1 MKDSLRKLAD
11 WFDDR
16 TGARQLMHDS
26 LYEDVPGGSRWIYI
40 SGSMLVFAFV
50 TQAITGL
57 FLWMFYSAG
66 SQNAWESVYW
76 IQNRM
81 QGGWFLRGVHHYM
94 AQAMVVLLP
103 LHLLQVVICKAYVKP
118 REINFW
124 LGLVLMQ
131 ITLALGLTGYLL
143 PWDQKGYWATKVAT
157 ELMSLPPGGNYIQ
170 KLVVGGSEYGHYTLT
185 RFFAMHAGVLPAL
198 LIGVLVLHV
207 AMFRKHGI
215 TAVGADRRPAE
226 YFWPGQVFKDAAGC
240 LVLMGIVVAIVI
252 HHHGADLGPPAEPT
266 EAYGAAR
273 PEWYYLFLFQL
284 LKKFHNEFVGA
295 IVVPGAVMAFLFA
308 LPLVAKIKYGHVV
321 NVCVILILVGTAGYL
336 TYEAIDHDNYRD
348 KRDLLTAPSA
358 TDLERIDASQKFHLS
373 KDLANQEYQR
383 VEQLIDFYGIPK
395 QGATLG
401 LVRDD
406 PEIQGPR
413 LFLRNCASCH
423 SYQPDEQNPVALPG
437 PNAEHLEHGDMGA
450 PNLYGFASRA
460 WLTGLLNPER
470 IIDDDYFGATLHAQ
484 QIDGGFKSGGMVEY
498 VCDTLTDLSQQQQA
512 QLKDLIATLSAEANL
527 PQQAEQDATSRANGQ
542 LKKGREALVNE
553 FSCIDCHKFH
563 DEGDLGSAPDL
574 TGYGSANWL
583 REFISDPNHERFY
596 AATDP
601 ADPATNDRMPAF
613 ARFTDAAKN
622 QLTDHEIEMLVLWL
636 RSDKQDLKQWE
647 QRRSAAT
654 AYEADPVSPPA
665 VDPP

>member
-1 MKDSLRKLAD
+1 MKDSFRKLAD

-26 LYEDVPGGSRWIYI
+26 LYEDVPGGSRWIYV

-226 YFWPGQVFKDAAGC
+226 YFWPGQVFKDAAAC

-252 HHHGADLGPPAEPT
+252 QHHGADLGPPAEPT

-295 IVVPGAVMAFLFA
+295 IVVPGAVMGFLFA
-308 LPLVAKIKYGHVV
+308 LPLVAKIKYGHVL
-321 NVCVILILVGTAGYL
+321 NVCVILILIGTAGYL
-336 TYEAIDHDNYRD
+336 TFEAIDHDNYRD
-348 KRDLLTAPSA
+348 KQDLLTSPSA
-358 TDLERIDASQKFHLS
+358 TDLERIDASQKFHLA
-373 KDLANQEYQR
+373 KDLANQEYRR

-423 SYQPDEQNPVALPG
+423 SYQPDTPTPVALPG
-437 PNAEHLEHGDMGA
+437 PSTEHLEHGDLGA

-460 WLTGLLNPER
+460 WLTGLLNPEG
-470 IIDDDYFGATLHAQ
+470 ILDDDYFGRTAHAQ
-484 QIDGGFKSGGMVEY
+484 QTEGSFKSGGMVEY
-498 VCDTLTDLSQQQQA
+498 VCDTLTDLSPQQQA

-527 PQQAEQDATSRANGQ
+527 PQQAEDDSTSRSNGQ
-542 LKKGREALVNE
+542 LKRGQDALVNE

-574 TGYGSANWL
+574 TGYGSADWL
-583 REFISDPNHERFY
+583 RKFISDPNHERFY
-596 AATDP
+596 PATDP
-601 ADPATNDRMPAF
+601 ADPAVNDRMPAF
-613 ARFTDAAKN
+613 ARFADASKN
-622 QLTDHEIEMLVLWL
+622 QLSNHEIEMLVLWL
-636 RSDKQDLKQWE
+636 RSDKQDLKHWE
-647 QRRSAAT
+647 QRRSAAA
-654 AYEADPVSPPA
+654 AYESDPVSQPA